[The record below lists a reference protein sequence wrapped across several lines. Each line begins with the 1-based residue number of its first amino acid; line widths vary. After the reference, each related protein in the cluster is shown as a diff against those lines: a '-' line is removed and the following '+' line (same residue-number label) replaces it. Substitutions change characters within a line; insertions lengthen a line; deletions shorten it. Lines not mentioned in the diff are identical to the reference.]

1 LRAALGKELCSIKM
15 KEAMY
20 YEKLD
25 NGTVRCRLCP
35 HRCSI
40 VLDRTGTCKVR
51 KNIEGKLYSVNYGKV
66 SSWSMDPIEK
76 KPLYH
81 FYPGHWIF
89 SVGSFGCNFR
99 CKFCQNWQIAQ
110 QTEVFTK
117 EISPNDLVQAAKK
130 QDDNLGIAYTYN
142 EPTIWYEYV
151 IECAKLAKQEG
162 LKNVLITNGFIE
174 KEPLNEILPY
184 IDAMNID
191 VKAYHESFYEDLVS
205 GRLSP
210 VKETV
215 ELVNSKCHIEITT
228 LIIPG
233 MNDGKEEIE
242 LLAQWLSSLRKDI
255 PLHLTRYFPNYKL
268 DISHTPI
275 NTITKARD
283 IAMKYLDYVYTGNV
297 IDIEGNNTFCPSCG
311 YAVIKRNGY
320 MIQKTVQDKKCPKC
334 GGKISLVE
342 I

>member
-1 LRAALGKELCSIKM
+1 MCQA
-15 KEAMY
+15 
-20 YEKLD
+20 
-25 NGTVRCRLCP
+25 
-35 HRCSI
+35 
-40 VLDRTGTCKVR
+40 R
-51 KNIEGKLYSVNYGKV
+51 K
-66 SSWSMDPIEK
+66 
-76 KPLYH
+76 
-81 FYPGHWIF
+81 
-89 SVGSFGCNFR
+89 
-99 CKFCQNWQIAQ
+99 
-110 QTEVFTK
+110 T
-117 EISPNDLVQAAKK
+117 
-130 QDDNLGIAYTYN
+130 
-142 EPTIWYEYV
+142 
-151 IECAKLAKQEG
+151 EG

-311 YAVIKRNGY
+311 YTVIKRNGY

-334 GGKISLVE
+334 GEKISLVE